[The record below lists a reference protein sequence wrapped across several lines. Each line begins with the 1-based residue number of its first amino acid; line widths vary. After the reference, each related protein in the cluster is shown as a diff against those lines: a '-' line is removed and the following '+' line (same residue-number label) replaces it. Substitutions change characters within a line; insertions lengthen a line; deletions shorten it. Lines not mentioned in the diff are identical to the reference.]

1 MYITILCTRRLSRAQ
16 LWDVSTPPGGGEV
29 PWWFWGVIWL
39 VYSTQDSF
47 THMSGIRTG
56 IARRWGSPG
65 LPSLHRAAEPPRGSP
80 RRWAGLFTGGSGLP
94 EQVFLETEVEGH
106 SLCLISDVPG
116 PHFCCLLPG
125 KRYTKPKFKWMGKSI
140 QVCKPQSV
148 CYCPLKSHWRKRN
161 YTCDLWS
168 DQMHWADFCTSITQ
182 LISVSLLSWCLPES
196 FACTL
201 MLALFLLDFFLKES
215 VYFHSFRFG
224 REDSDIWVHSPVS
237 YWKML
242 SQLLSGVTQKNDS
255 SAASNMRLLLFLLHS
270 LS

>member
-182 LISVSLLSWCLPES
+182 LISVSLLSWCLPKS

-201 MLALFLLDFFLKES
+201 MLALFLLDFFFKRISLLPFLQIWERGFWHLGPLSRLILEDAES
-215 VYFHSFRFG
+215 VAF
-224 REDSDIWVHSPVS
+224 WS
-237 YWKML
+237 YPKKW
-242 SQLLSGVTQKNDS
+242 LLSSFKHAPSFVS
-255 SAASNMRLLLFLLHS
+255 SS
-270 LS
+270 